1 MTEEPAVYV
10 ARNAQGQWCANMLNK
25 KTCGTSWLLL
35 DEGIPEETV
44 SLAMF
49 VFLGKGAPH
58 DLARVHLVARSSL
71 ELLSREGTDEAKLW
85 VAELERAVS
94 LDDIIEPPDWIR
106 KAAS

>member
-1 MTEEPAVYV
+1 
-10 ARNAQGQWCANMLNK
+10 MLNR

-35 DEGIPEETV
+35 DDGAPEETV

-58 DLARVHLVARSSL
+58 DLARIHIVPRSSL
-71 ELLSREGTDEAKLW
+71 EILARDGGPETGRWL
-85 VAELERAVS
+85 AELERAVT
-94 LDDIIEPPDWIR
+94 LDDLIAPPDWIR